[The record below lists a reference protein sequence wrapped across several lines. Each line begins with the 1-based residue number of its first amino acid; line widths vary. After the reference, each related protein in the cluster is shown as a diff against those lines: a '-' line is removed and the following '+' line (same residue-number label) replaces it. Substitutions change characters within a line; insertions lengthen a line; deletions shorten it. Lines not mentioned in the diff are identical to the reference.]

1 MKYFFDIDN
10 HTQIEET
17 EQVSRIIGLIAYKL
31 SKVNLLEDYKQE
43 FVDFFNEICKHEELK
58 I

>member
-1 MKYFFDIDN
+1 MKYFFDISN

-43 FVDFFNEICKHEELK
+43 FKDFFDEICIHEELN